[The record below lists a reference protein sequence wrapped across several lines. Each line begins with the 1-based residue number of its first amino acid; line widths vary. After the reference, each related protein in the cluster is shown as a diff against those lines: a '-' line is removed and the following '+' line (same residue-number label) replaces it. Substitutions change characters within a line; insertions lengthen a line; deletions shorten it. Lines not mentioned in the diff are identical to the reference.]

1 MKKAIINRFLFI
13 LTFALLVSGII
24 TYLTA
29 SRRLLENTKDG
40 MLKTLDAIDY
50 ALDYQEDI
58 AKQLEQLNRQVL
70 DADERITVINNDGI
84 VVADTDYADTGTLEN
99 HLKREEV
106 KSAIE
111 HGSGYS
117 IRYSDT
123 LHEKMLYTAMLS
135 GDGNYILRLS
145 IKYIGTWDY
154 IRALAPAYIIG
165 AAFVL
170 GISMSISLRLSDA
183 VTRPLKEITDEMSI
197 IQGEIPEFHFK
208 TYQYPELNRIS
219 YTTDKLTNEIKEYV
233 EKVDLEKQVRQEF
246 FSNASHELK
255 TPITSI
261 KGYAEILHNDFAKTA
276 EAKED
281 CIRRIIKE
289 ADHMTTL
296 INDILMISKLETK
309 EDHIDITKIRIV
321 LLLEDIME
329 SVEPLARANDIRIHV
344 DCKPVTVY
352 GSAKQYRELL
362 MNLITNAIL
371 YNKPAGEIFVV
382 VRKLPQA
389 LRIKVRDTGIGIR
402 KEDQERIFERFYR
415 IDKGRSRKMGGT
427 GLGLSIVKHIVAFNG
442 GKISLES
449 EPDKGSTFLV
459 ELPLID
465 KDEIDKT
472 ARQEEIKDGQEI
484 T

>member
-13 LTFALLVSGII
+13 LTFALLVSGVIA
-24 TYLTA
+24 YLTA
-29 SRRLLENTKDG
+29 SGRLLENTKDG
-40 MLKTLDAIDY
+40 MLKTLEVIDY
-50 ALDYQEDI
+50 ALDYQGDI
-58 AKQLEQLNRQVL
+58 IKQLEQLNSQVL
-70 DADERITVINNDGI
+70 DTDERVTIIKADGV
-84 VVADTDYADTGTLEN
+84 VVADTDYANTSALEN
-99 HLKREEV
+99 HLKREEI
-106 KSAIE
+106 KAAIE
-111 HGSGYS
+111 YGIGYS

-135 GDGNYILRLS
+135 KESNYILRLS
-145 IKYIGTWDY
+145 IRYTGTEDY

-165 AAFVL
+165 AMVVL
-170 GISMSISLRLSDA
+170 GISMSLSLGLSDA

-197 IQGEIPEFHFK
+197 VQGEIPNFHFK
-208 TYQYPELNRIS
+208 TYRYPELNRIS

-233 EKVDLEKQVRQEF
+233 EKVDFEKQVRQEF

-261 KGYAEILHNDFAKTA
+261 KGYAEILQNGFAKT
-276 EAKED
+276 EESKDD

-309 EDHIDITKIRIV
+309 EDHIDISKIRLIP
-321 LLLEDIME
+321 LLEDIME
-329 SVEPLARANDIRIHV
+329 SVEPLARENDIRIRV
-344 DCKPVTVY
+344 DCKPVSIF
-352 GSAKQYRELL
+352 GSARQYRELL

-371 YNKPAGEIFVV
+371 YNKPSGEVFVII
-382 VRKLPQA
+382 RKLPEV
-389 LRIKVRDTGIGIR
+389 LRVEVKDTGIGIC
-402 KEDQERIFERFYR
+402 KEDRERIFERFYR
-415 IDKGRSRKMGGT
+415 VDKGRSRKMGGT

-449 EPDKGSTFLV
+449 EPGMGSKFLV

-465 KDEIDKT
+465 KGDKAAEET
-472 ARQEEIKDGQEI
+472 ALTDGQEI
-484 T
+484 L

>member
-1 MKKAIINRFLFI
+1 MKKAIINRFLSI

-24 TYLTA
+24 AYLTA
-29 SRRLLENTKDG
+29 SRRLLENTTDG
-40 MLKTLDAIDY
+40 MLNTLDAIDY
-50 ALDYQEDI
+50 ALDYQGDI
-58 AKQLEQLNRQVL
+58 TKQLEQLNKQVL
-70 DADERITVINNDGI
+70 DEDERITVINKEGT
-84 VVADTDYADTGTLEN
+84 VVADTDYADTGALEN
-99 HLKREEV
+99 HLKREEI
-106 KSAIE
+106 KSAME

-117 IRYSDT
+117 VRYSDT

-135 GDGNYILRLS
+135 KESSYILRLS
-145 IKYIGTWDY
+145 IKYTGTEDY

-233 EKVDLEKQVRQEF
+233 EKVDFEKQIRQEF

-309 EDHIDITKIRIV
+309 EDHIDISEIRLIP
-321 LLLEDIME
+321 LLEDIME
-329 SVEPLARANDIRIHV
+329 SVEPLARVNHIKIHM

-352 GSAKQYRELL
+352 GSARQYRELL

-371 YNKPAGEIFVV
+371 YNKQNGEVFVT
-382 VRKLPQA
+382 VRRQPEA
-389 LRIKVRDTGIGIR
+389 LQIEVKDTGIGIC

-415 IDKGRSRKMGGT
+415 VDKGRSRKMGGT

-442 GKISLES
+442 GKISVES
-449 EPDKGSTFLV
+449 GPDKGSTFLV
-459 ELPLID
+459 EFPV
-465 KDEIDKT
+465 
-472 ARQEEIKDGQEI
+472 GQEI
-484 T
+484 M

>member
-1 MKKAIINRFLFI
+1 MKKAIINRFLSI

-24 TYLTA
+24 AYLTA
-29 SRRLLENTKDG
+29 SRRLLENTTDG

-58 AKQLEQLNRQVL
+58 AKQLEQLDKQVL
-70 DADERITVINNDGI
+70 DEDERITVINKEGT
-84 VVADTDYADTGTLEN
+84 VVADTDYADTGALEN
-99 HLKREEV
+99 HLKREEI

-117 IRYSDT
+117 VRYSDT

-135 GDGNYILRLS
+135 KESSYILRLS
-145 IKYIGTWDY
+145 IKYTGTEDY

-233 EKVDLEKQVRQEF
+233 EKVDFEKQIRQEF

-309 EDHIDITKIRIV
+309 EDHIDISEIRLIP
-321 LLLEDIME
+321 LLEDIME
-329 SVEPLARANDIRIHV
+329 SVEPLARVNHIKIHM

-352 GSAKQYRELL
+352 GSARQYRELL

-371 YNKPAGEIFVV
+371 YNKQNGEVFVT
-382 VRKLPQA
+382 VRRQPEA
-389 LRIKVRDTGIGIR
+389 LQIEVKDTGIGIR

-415 IDKGRSRKMGGT
+415 VDKGRSRKMGGT

-442 GKISLES
+442 GKISVES
-449 EPDKGSTFLV
+449 GPDTGSTFLV
-459 ELPLID
+459 EFPV
-465 KDEIDKT
+465 
-472 ARQEEIKDGQEI
+472 GQEI

>member
-1 MKKAIINRFLFI
+1 MKKAIVNRFLSI

-24 TYLTA
+24 AYLTA
-29 SRRLLENTKDG
+29 SRRLLENTTEG

-58 AKQLEQLNRQVL
+58 AKQLKRLDKQVL
-70 DADERITVINNDGI
+70 DKDERITVINNEGT
-84 VVADTDYADTGTLEN
+84 VVADTDYSNTGTLEN

-106 KSAIE
+106 KSAIQY
-111 HGSGYS
+111 GSGYS
-117 IRYSDT
+117 VRYSNT
-123 LHEKMLYTAMLS
+123 LHEKTLYTAMLS
-135 GDGNYILRLS
+135 KESSYILRLS
-145 IKYIGTWDY
+145 VKYTGTEDY
-154 IRALAPAYIIG
+154 IRALVPAYIIG

-170 GISMSISLRLSDA
+170 GISMSISLRLSA
-183 VTRPLKEITDEMSI
+183 TVTRPLKEITDEMSV

-208 TYQYPELNRIS
+208 TYRYPELNRIS

-233 EKVDLEKQVRQEF
+233 EKVDFEKQIRQEF

-309 EDHIDITKIRIV
+309 EDHMDRSEIRLIP
-321 LLLEDIME
+321 LLEDIME
-329 SVEPLARANDIRIHV
+329 SVEPLARTNDIRIHV

-371 YNKPAGEIFVV
+371 YNKPEGEVFIDI
-382 VRKLPQA
+382 RKLPQA
-389 LRIKVRDTGIGIR
+389 LQIEVRDTGIGIC

-442 GKISLES
+442 GEISVES
-449 EPDKGSTFLV
+449 EPDMGSKFLV
-459 ELPLID
+459 KLPLFYEED
-465 KDEIDKT
+465 KKS
-472 ARQEEIKDGQEI
+472 
-484 T
+484 

>member
-1 MKKAIINRFLFI
+1 MKKAIINRFLSI

-24 TYLTA
+24 AYLTA
-29 SRRLLENTKDG
+29 SRRLLENTTDG

-58 AKQLEQLNRQVL
+58 GKQLEQLDKQVL
-70 DADERITVINNDGI
+70 DEDERITVINKEGT
-84 VVADTDYADTGTLEN
+84 VVADTDYADTGALEN
-99 HLKREEV
+99 HLKREEI

-117 IRYSDT
+117 VRYSDT

-135 GDGNYILRLS
+135 KESSYILRLS
-145 IKYIGTWDY
+145 IKYTGTEDY

-233 EKVDLEKQVRQEF
+233 EKVDFEKQIRQEF

-309 EDHIDITKIRIV
+309 EDHIDISEIRLIP
-321 LLLEDIME
+321 LLEDIME
-329 SVEPLARANDIRIHV
+329 SVEPLARVNHINIHM

-352 GSAKQYRELL
+352 GSARQYRELL

-371 YNKPAGEIFVV
+371 YNKQNGEVFVT
-382 VRKLPQA
+382 VRRQPEA
-389 LRIKVRDTGIGIR
+389 LQIEVKDTGIGIR

-415 IDKGRSRKMGGT
+415 VDKGRSRKMGGT

-442 GKISLES
+442 GKISVES
-449 EPDKGSTFLV
+449 GPDTGSTFLV
-459 ELPLID
+459 EFPV
-465 KDEIDKT
+465 
-472 ARQEEIKDGQEI
+472 GQEI